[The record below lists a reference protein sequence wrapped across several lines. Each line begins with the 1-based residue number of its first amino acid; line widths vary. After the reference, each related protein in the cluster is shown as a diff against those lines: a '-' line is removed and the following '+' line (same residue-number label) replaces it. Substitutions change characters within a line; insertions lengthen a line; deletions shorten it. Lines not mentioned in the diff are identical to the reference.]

1 MRTISKCVVLG
12 LIVAFFVVSVFE
24 IGAASNMRE
33 ADELFDK
40 GTFQEALE
48 VYESVLK
55 ESTDGD
61 TKWRAFFRSCESL
74 THLFVMERQGK
85 S

>member
-12 LIVAFFVVSVFE
+12 LIVAFFVVEV
-24 IGAASNMRE
+24 GAASNMRE

-48 VYESVLK
+48 VYESIFK
-55 ESTDGD
+55 ESTDD
-61 TKWRAFFRSCESL
+61 DARWRAFFRVCESL
-74 THLFVMERQGK
+74 AQDRK
-85 S
+85 SVV